1 MIKGYGFFLFTE
13 SISKTLRGKYSQK
26 PIHHAKKSATEA
38 LKTASKRAIQEK
50 AEETG
55 KLFGNK
61 IADKITRDLK
71 TSPKIIQKQRK

>member
-55 KLFGNK
+55 KLLEIK
-61 IADKITRDLK
+61 LLIKLQET
-71 TSPKIIQKQRK
+71 